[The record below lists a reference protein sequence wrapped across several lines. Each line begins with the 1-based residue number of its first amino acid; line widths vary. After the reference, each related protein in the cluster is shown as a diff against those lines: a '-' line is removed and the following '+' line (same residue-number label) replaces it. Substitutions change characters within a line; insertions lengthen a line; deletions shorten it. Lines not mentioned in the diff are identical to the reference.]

1 MFINLKHLNNHS
13 SILNRNPTYFFINYF
28 FNFKRFKVSFTCP
41 KQKSYILVFINYF
54 YKFKTFKLSFKYLKQ
69 KY

>member
-28 FNFKRFKVSFTCP
+28 FNFKTYKLSFKYP
-41 KQKSYILVFINYF
+41 KQKSYILVFINCF
-54 YKFKTFKLSFKYLKQ
+54 YNLKTFKLSFKYPKQ
-69 KY
+69 KC